1 MSTQLVSMSEIMRVA
16 PWSLRALGHPFGVAE
31 RATRLLTWTQA
42 AVGHALKLLR
52 IGEKQ
57 LTASTRA
64 PAAAREG
71 DGVSGRRLNA
81 RGRNLLELGPPAVD
95 LATCDARI
103 SGIGDVVID
112 SAIGTL
118 MVPAMADLAVRRDL
132 TTVIAY
138 RAGPGE
144 VPLDGWPADGWI
156 AAFRGTDGPRF
167 EVGDIGSLGTIVDV
181 FSGEMKARLL
191 KHAAILSTA
200 GTPSSS
206 VVTIAAT
213 RDRVSALDVLGG
225 RIDYTEQVARA
236 YRSGL
241 EVAAED
247 LEHLYALERITWAPT
262 SERSRKQA
270 GY

>member
-1 MSTQLVSMSEIMRVA
+1 MSEIMRVA

-52 IGEKQ
+52 IGEEQ

-64 PAAAREG
+64 PVSVRGG
-71 DGVSGRRLNA
+71 DGASGRRLNA

-95 LATCDARI
+95 LATCDARA

-112 SAIGTL
+112 NAIGTL
-118 MVPAMADLAVRRDL
+118 MVSAMADLAVHRDL
-132 TTVIAY
+132 TAVIAY
-138 RAGPGE
+138 RAGAGE
-144 VPLDGWPADGWI
+144 VPMDGWPADGWI
-156 AAFRGTDGPRF
+156 AAFGGTDGPRF
-167 EVGDIGSLGTIVDV
+167 AVGNIGSLQTTADV

-200 GTPSSS
+200 GTSSSS
-206 VVTIAAT
+206 VVAIAAT
-213 RDRVSALDVLGG
+213 QDRVSALDGLAG
-225 RIDYTEQVARA
+225 RIDYAERVARA
-236 YRSGL
+236 YRIGL